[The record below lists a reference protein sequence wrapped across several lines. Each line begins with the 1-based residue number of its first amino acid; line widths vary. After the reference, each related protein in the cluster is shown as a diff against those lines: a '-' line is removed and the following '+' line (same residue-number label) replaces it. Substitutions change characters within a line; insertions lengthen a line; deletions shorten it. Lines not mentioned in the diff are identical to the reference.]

1 MVSAKSNYWLC
12 VARDIVCCLT
22 LEVLFMYEI
31 MQIVSNILSKSTAN
45 IVCVLQLPLV
55 EETGLEQNRIHV
67 ISP

>member
-1 MVSAKSNYWLC
+1 
-12 VARDIVCCLT
+12 
-22 LEVLFMYEI
+22 MYEI